1 VATSVS
7 PPIRVHRKAIQHLR
21 RADPI
26 LARLIDS
33 AAPCLLQP
41 DHEQSPFEALVEAVC
56 HQQLTGKAAQTIL
69 GRVKALH
76 PKQPFPTP
84 EDFLATADEQ
94 LRAAG
99 LSRAKVAS
107 LKDISAKTLEG
118 IVPTTEEI
126 LKLEDAEIIE
136 RLTVI
141 RGVGRWTVEML
152 LIFKL
157 GRLDVLP
164 VDDYGV
170 RKGFMLA
177 YRKRGLP
184 KPAVLLKHG
193 ERWRPYRSIGS
204 WYMWRALELERQAE
218 K

>member
-1 VATSVS
+1 M
-7 PPIRVHRKAIQHLR
+7 HKKAIQHLR
-21 RADPI
+21 RADPV
-26 LARLIDS
+26 LARIIDT
-33 AAPCLLQP
+33 AAACRLQP

-76 PKQPFPTP
+76 PHRPFPTP
-84 EDFLATADEQ
+84 KDLLSTADEQ

-107 LKDISAKTLEG
+107 VKDISAKTLDG

-126 LKLEDAEIIE
+126 LKLDDAEIIE

-164 VDDYGV
+164 ADDFGV

-177 YRKRGLP
+177 YRKRALP
-184 KPAVLLKHG
+184 KPAALLAHG
-193 ERWRPYRSIGS
+193 ECWRPYRSVAS
-204 WYMWRALELERQAE
+204 WYMWRAIDLA
-218 K
+218 KPAKK

>member
-1 VATSVS
+1 M
-7 PPIRVHRKAIQHLR
+7 
-21 RADPI
+21 
-26 LARLIDS
+26 
-33 AAPCLLQP
+33 
-41 DHEQSPFEALVEAVC
+41 
-56 HQQLTGKAAQTIL
+56 
-69 GRVKALH
+69 
-76 PKQPFPTP
+76 
-84 EDFLATADEQ
+84 ATADEQ